1 VRRLR
6 EVKVKGMDARVL
18 DVEIAD
24 GKSKAVLTAWNILA
38 DFLNWLLSNKQV
50 NLFLINK
57 NWFEHFR
64 VALCIYRAS
73 VHQQTNMA
81 ALFH

>member
-1 VRRLR
+1 VKGDVVNVRRLR

-24 GKSKAVLTAWNILA
+24 GKSEAVLTAWNILE
-38 DFLNWLLSNKQV
+38 DFFNWLLSNKQV

-57 NWFEHFR
+57 NWFELSIF
-64 VALCIYRAS
+64 
-73 VHQQTNMA
+73 
-81 ALFH
+81 F